1 MSKQEQSP
9 FAELLDE
16 IETLNKAFPDESDEG
31 VGDDEKDDKKIQAA
45 ADGDLDEDGT
55 PDGED
60 PDVVGEE
67 DDDEYDDMAKALGVE
82 AMEIEVDGEK
92 QKAYDGL
99 QMLKAMSE
107 RAEASEEAM
116 VKALSASVETMKG
129 MGKKIADQGDLI
141 KSLQV
146 QVADFGSKGK
156 GRKAVLS
163 VLDKPGNEGDLRKSE
178 GIEPNEILTK
188 ALHAQREKKITG
200 TEVAAIET
208 YVGRGLAPP
217 THLLTKIGISG

>member
-9 FAELLDE
+9 FAELLE
-16 IETLNKAFPDESDEG
+16 ELETMSKAFPDESDEG
-31 VGDDEKDDKKIQAA
+31 VGDDKKDDKKIQAA
-45 ADGDLDEDGT
+45 ADGDLDEDGK

-60 PDVVGEE
+60 PDVVGDE
-67 DDDEYDDMAKALGVE
+67 DDEYDDMAKSLGVE

-92 QKAYDGL
+92 QKVYDGL
-99 QMLKAMSE
+99 VMLKAMSE
-107 RAEASEEAM
+107 RNEASEEAM
-116 VKALSASVETMKG
+116 FKALSASVETMKG

-163 VLDKPGNEGDLRKSE
+163 VLDKPGNEGDLHKSE
-178 GIEPNEILTK
+178 GIEPKEILNK
-188 ALHAQREKKITG
+188 ALTAQREKKITG
-200 TEVAAIET
+200 TEVSAIDS

-217 THLLTKIGISG
+217 AHLLKKIGIAG